1 MKLKKQFLLREIA
14 GEYILV
20 PVGESSTAFNGLITM
35 NNMGV
40 FIWENLDEVSNEEEM
55 LQKILSEYDVD
66 EKTAKADLDEFLE
79 ILKKADII

>member
-40 FIWENLDEVSNEEEM
+40 FIWENLDEVSNEDEM